1 MLQTCIL
8 SITEM
13 NFPMLTLASN
23 NLLIV
28 QNIDAKS
35 TKL

>member
-13 NFPMLTLASN
+13 KFPTLTLASN

-28 QNIDAKS
+28 QNIDAKRS
-35 TKL
+35 KL